1 MVLKISA
8 VTLIAAAI
16 VLQGCGVYSF
26 SGASISPDIKTIS
39 IDNFYND
46 TPDGPANLSQLFTEE
61 MRDYFAQNT
70 SLTLVQEE
78 GDLQFEGRIVR
89 YETTPEAPT
98 ASREDDGL
106 DLSAL
111 TRLTISVQTSYFNTQ
126 DDTFNFDQSFSFFST
141 YDNQRFSLTD
151 VEGQLIDE
159 ITEQIVVDIF
169 NASVANW

>member
-1 MVLKISA
+1 M
-8 VTLIAAAI
+8 
-16 VLQGCGVYSF
+16 QGCGVYSF
-26 SGASISPDIKTIS
+26 TGASISPDVKTIS
-39 IDNFYND
+39 IDNIFND
-46 TPDGPANLSQLFTEE
+46 TPDGPANLSQLLTEK

-70 SLTLVQEE
+70 SLVLVKEE

-98 ASREDDGL
+98 AATSDDGV

-111 TRLTISVQTSYFNTQ
+111 TRLTITVQTIYYNTQ

-151 VEGQLIDE
+151 VEDQLIDE
-159 ITEQIVVDIF
+159 ITEQIVIDIF